1 MVTDMLA
8 ILINRA
14 KVDEQI
20 VGVVPHVVDEGISI
34 L

>member
-14 KVDEQI
+14 KADEQI